1 MECANKR
8 NINLFV
14 RKPFKGNF
22 SVEDYKNIIVNSLS
36 TNFDIKII
44 EMPFYSKGVFLKL
57 FNIIYCYFK
66 QNNDINHVLG
76 DIHYVNLLFKK
87 KYSLLT
93 VLDVVALHHSKGLK
107 KLIFKY
113 FWLYLP
119 IRNAKEV
126 LVISKSTLIEIK
138 EIYKENINYNVTY
151 LGAKHHFSRFD
162 KKFNKSCPTI
172 LQIGTKKN
180 KNLDNLIEAISE
192 IKCKL
197 VIVGNI
203 EKETI
208 KKLNFNKIEYVS
220 KKNLSDDELLNC
232 YKECDIVS
240 FASFYEGFGIP
251 IIEAN
256 IVGRVV
262 VTSNIFSM
270 AEVGKNSAYLVD
282 PYDIKSIRE
291 GFVSVIKNEAIRKKL
306 IENGFKNAQKY
317 TIENNMRK
325 LKQIYKNF

>member
-1 MECANKR
+1 MECVNKR

-22 SVEDYKNIIVNSLS
+22 SVEDYKNIILKSLS
-36 TNFDIKII
+36 TNFEIKII
-44 EMPFYSKGVFLKL
+44 EMPFYSKGVFFKL
-57 FNIIYCYFK
+57 LNIIYCFFK
-66 QNNDINHVLG
+66 QNRDINHVLG

-87 KYSLLT
+87 KHSLLT

-113 FWLYLP
+113 FWLYMP
-119 IRNAKEV
+119 IKKAKEV
-126 LVISKSTLIEIK
+126 LVISKSTLSEIT
-138 EIYKENINYNVTY
+138 EIYKEKIDYNITY
-151 LGAKHHFSRFD
+151 LGAKNHFLRFD

-180 KNLDNLIEAISE
+180 KNLNNLIKALAK

-203 EKETI
+203 DQETI
-208 KKLNFNKIEYVS
+208 KKLNFYKIEYAS
-220 KKNLSDDELLNC
+220 KKNLTDEELLNC
-232 YKECDIVS
+232 YKECDVVS

-256 IVGRVV
+256 TVGRVV
-262 VTSNIFSM
+262 VTSNIYSM

-282 PYDIKSIRE
+282 PYDFKSIRE
-291 GFVSVIKNEAIRKKL
+291 GFINVIQNEKIRKKL
-306 IENGFKNAQKY
+306 IENGYKNAEKY
-317 TIENNMRK
+317 SIENNMRK
-325 LKQIYKNF
+325 LKQIYENF